1 MWIVEGRVEA
11 VSRAL
16 SRIGVESILRFEE
29 ELDPQYRVM
38 QSIADLAGRGFAA
51 VYGLLAG
58 VASYR
63 LAMPGEEWWECFGSM
78 IYSRRKHS
86 PPGTVEDVIGDV
98 VWFLENCRGSIIGRE
113 AKIARVKRVGSRAQR
128 LLALMARDP
137 RVVIRDPL
145 GVARSLASSLS
156 TDYWRKTVLFAVKL
170 AYYAARPRGS
180 REVLAIEVPIPV
192 DLRVACA
199 SISSGII
206 GGARGVEEIVSKPT
220 LCQRAWS
227 TVSRMSGVPPMHIDS
242 LLWVLGKY
250 LRGQSRERAVS
261 EIAGLLSRVVGE
273 SEAFSL
279 ARELAWRGGC

>member
-1 MWIVEGRVEA
+1 MWIDDSRVRA

-16 SRIGVESILRFEE
+16 SRIGVENVLRFEE
-29 ELDPQYRVM
+29 ELDPQYGVM
-38 QSIADLAGRGFAA
+38 QSVAGVVGRGFAT

-58 VASYR
+58 VASYK

-78 IYSRRKHS
+78 ISSRRRSS
-86 PPGTVEDVIGDV
+86 PPSSVGDV
-98 VWFLENCRGSIIGRE
+98 VNDVLWFLENCRGSIIGRE
-113 AKIARVKRVGSRAQR
+113 SKMARVRRVYSRAGK
-128 LLALMARDP
+128 LLSQMAQDP
-137 RVVIRDPL
+137 RVVVRDPL

-156 TDYWRKTVLFAVKL
+156 TEHWRKTVLFAVKL